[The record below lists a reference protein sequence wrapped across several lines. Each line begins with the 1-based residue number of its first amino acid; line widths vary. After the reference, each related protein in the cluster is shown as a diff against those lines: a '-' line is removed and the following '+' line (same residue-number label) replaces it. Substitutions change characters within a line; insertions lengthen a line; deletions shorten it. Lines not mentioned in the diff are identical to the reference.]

1 GNFTVPAD
9 TPLGD
14 YRVRVRVVEGSTN
27 FTPCSNQSYGEAEDY
42 TFTVIEEPACMP
54 PSGLAAT
61 PTSLTSVDLSWTS
74 DGDLFDVE
82 WGPTG
87 FTLGDGTLIEA
98 IEETE
103 VTVTTVIDT
112 PYQFYVR
119 RNCGA
124 DVYSLWAGPF
134 SFETGYCTPTYTYG
148 CSNGAKI
155 SNFEINDAIIN
166 LANNT
171 GTTACGVNGY
181 NDFTTMSASAPA
193 GMVVSTTVGVGS
205 YSAGVKIWIDWN
217 GNGEF
222 ETDELMAASTATVS
236 SGSSFTG
243 NFTVP
248 ADTPLGDYRVRVRVV
263 ESTTTF
269 TPCSNQS
276 YGEVEDYTFTVIE
289 EPACMPPSGLAAT
302 ATSLTSVDLSW
313 TSDGDLFELEW
324 GPTGFTLGSGT
335 LIEDIEETEVTVTTE
350 IDTPYQFYVRRD
362 CGADGYS
369 LWAGPFSFETGYC
382 TPTYTYGCSS
392 GAKISNFEIS
402 DAIINLANNTG

>member
-42 TFTVIEEPACMP
+42 TFTVVEEPVCMP

-74 DGDLFDVE
+74 DGDLFEVE

-87 FTLGDGTLIEA
+87 FTLGDGTLIGDR
-98 IEETE
+98 EETE
-103 VTVTTVIDT
+103 VTVTTEIDT

-119 RNCGA
+119 RYCGG

-193 GMVVSTTVGVGS
+193 EMVVSTTVGVGS
-205 YSAGVKIWIDWN
+205 DSGGVKIWVDWN

-222 ETDELMAASTATVS
+222 ETDELMAASTATIS

-248 ADTPLGDYRVRVRVV
+248 ADTSLGDDRVRVHVV
-263 ESTTTF
+263 ESTTAF
-269 TPCSNQS
+269 TPCLNQN
-276 YGEVEDYTFTVIE
+276 YGEVEDYPFTFIE
-289 EPACMPPSGLAAT
+289 ELACMPPSGLT
-302 ATSLTSVDLSW
+302 ILSVTEGSIQ
-313 TSDGDLFELEW
+313 
-324 GPTGFTLGSGT
+324 LGW
-335 LIEDIEETEVTVTTE
+335 IKNPD
-350 IDTPYQFYVRRD
+350 
-362 CGADGYS
+362 
-369 LWAGPFSFETGYC
+369 
-382 TPTYTYGCSS
+382 
-392 GAKISNFEIS
+392 
-402 DAIINLANNTG
+402 

>member
-1 GNFTVPAD
+1 TYSGDYVSAITFTNATENASYTATTQPAGSYADQTSTVIAQSIGLSFNISTNYVGGSNGVNVWIDFNDDGVFDADEKVFSATGATAHTGTITVPATVD
-9 TPLGD
+9 VGE
-14 YRVRVRVVEGSTN
+14 YRMRVRGQWGSTAN
-27 FTPCSNQSYGEAEDY
+27 PPACGEVSYGSTVDFTFEALEA
-42 TFTVIEEPACMP
+42 PACIP
-54 PSGLAAT
+54 VSALTAT
-61 PTSLTSVDLSWTS
+61 PTSLTSANLSWTS
-74 DGDLFDVE
+74 DGDLFELE

-87 FTLGDGTLIEA
+87 FALGSGTLIED

-103 VTVTTVIDT
+103 VSVTTVIDT

-124 DVYSLWAGPF
+124 DGFSLWAGPF

-148 CSNGAKI
+148 CSGGAKI
-155 SNFEINDAIIN
+155 SNFEISDAIIN

-171 GTTACGVNGY
+171 GTGSCGANGY

-222 ETDELMAASTATVS
+222 ETDELMAASTATIS

-276 YGEVEDYTFTVIE
+276 YGEVEDYTFTVVE
-289 EPACMPPSGLAAT
+289 EPVCMPPSGLAAT
-302 ATSLTSVDLSW
+302 ATSLTSVD
-313 TSDGDLFELEW
+313 
-324 GPTGFTLGSGT
+324 
-335 LIEDIEETEVTVTTE
+335 
-350 IDTPYQFYVRRD
+350 
-362 CGADGYS
+362 
-369 LWAGPFSFETGYC
+369 
-382 TPTYTYGCSS
+382 
-392 GAKISNFEIS
+392 
-402 DAIINLANNTG
+402 